1 MSKSSEPRI
10 LAEARLGSLDR
21 NMDAMEAEMRRL
33 IRAQGEG
40 PTHARWRGAASE
52 RFCRQVLD
60 ALDCFPEV
68 LPEPLDAADVRKI
81 IEAELQSI
89 ERLRLRRDR
98 LHRLAEHADE
108 VLAAAGG
115 NVMETTMEAYMLLA
129 RANRARGITVLSGWD
144 DLLP

>member
-1 MSKSSEPRI
+1 MSKNSEPRV
-10 LAEARLGSLDR
+10 LAEARLGSLDKS
-21 NMDAMEAEMRRL
+21 MDAMEVEMGRL

-40 PTHARWRGAASE
+40 PRHGRWLGATSE

-60 ALDCFPEV
+60 ALDWFPEV

-108 VLAAAGG
+108 VLAATGG
-115 NVMETTMEAYMLLA
+115 NLMETAMEVYMLLA
-129 RANRARGITVLSGWD
+129 KANRARGITALSRWD
-144 DLLP
+144 DLMP